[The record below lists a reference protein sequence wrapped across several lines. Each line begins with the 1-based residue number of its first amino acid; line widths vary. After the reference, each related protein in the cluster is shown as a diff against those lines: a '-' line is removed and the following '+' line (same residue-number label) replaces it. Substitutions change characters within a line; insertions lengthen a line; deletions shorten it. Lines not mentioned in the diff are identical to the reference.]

1 MHILDS
7 SRFGK
12 AINEARRKA
21 MRSRKDLKTALGWLV
36 VLSAADAF
44 VPNVAVASTSNGGRS
59 YCSAAARRGSIGGAA
74 AAASSSAATIEV
86 VPTEPIQGMKPGT
99 SGLRKKVEVW
109 QGKNYLENFVQ
120 ALIDTV
126 IAKNDDQPPKS

>member
-1 MHILDS
+1 MHTLEF
-7 SRFGK
+7 SRFGN
-12 AINEARRKA
+12 AIKEARRKA
-21 MRSRKDLKTALGWLV
+21 MRSRKDLTTALGWLV

-59 YCSAAARRGSIGGAA
+59 YCSAAARRSGIGGAA
-74 AAASSSAATIEV
+74 AAASSAATIQI

-109 QGKNYLENFVQ
+109 QGKDYLENFVQ

-126 IAKNDDQPPKS
+126 IAKNDGQPPKS